1 MEIRHL
7 RCFLALVEEQHF
19 TRAAERMFIEQSPF
33 SRNIKELEERLDSQ
47 LFERDRRKIR
57 LTPAGEA
64 LLPYV
69 RQLFVMLEHAALNV
83 QAIGSGQHQI
93 VRIGVSEGALQPR
106 LAALLSA
113 LHAEEGSYQV
123 RLFDLTLSD
132 QIYGLRHGMLELGL
146 ARSNF
151 RRREIITTAL
161 WEDTLVAIVPKNHPT
176 LRHHRIPLDELLQ
189 YPMIGSDPEAYGGYH
204 QQIDRLLRTAS
215 TRPRITEWAKSM
227 DMLITLIS
235 AGHGV
240 AIASASRLAACR
252 HHNTVVRP
260 LDTPRTA
267 LLTYL
272 LHHESLDS
280 IAATD
285 FIGRMRHQQW
295 NNDEDWNEDTEEEM
309 QEDGIEHLDAGHPMP
324 MMQRPYE
331 GGYARPG
338 V

>member
-57 LTPAGEA
+57 LTQAGEA

-69 RQLFVMLEHAALNV
+69 RQLFVMLEHATLNV
-83 QAIGSGQHQI
+83 QAIGSGHHQI
-93 VRIGVSEGALQPR
+93 VRVGISEGALQPR

-113 LHAEEGSYQV
+113 LRAEEASYQI
-123 RLFDLTLSD
+123 RLFDLALSD
-132 QIYGLRHGMLELGL
+132 QIYGLRHGLLELGL
-146 ARSNF
+146 ARSNIP
-151 RRREIITTAL
+151 RRQIITTPV
-161 WEDTLVAIVPKNHPT
+161 WEDTLVAVVPKNHPT
-176 LRHHRIPLDELLQ
+176 LRYRSIPLDELLKF
-189 YPMIGSDPEAYGGYH
+189 PMIGSDPEVYGGYH
-204 QQIDRLLRTAS
+204 QQIDRLLRTANV
-215 TRPRITEWAKSM
+215 RPRITEWAKSI

-240 AIASASRLAACR
+240 AVASASRLAACS

-260 LDTPRTA
+260 LDAPHPV

-280 IAATD
+280 VAAND
-285 FIGRMRHQQW
+285 FIERMRNQRW
-295 NNDEDWNEDTEEEM
+295 TEENVWEEDTGNW
-309 QEDGIEHLDAGHPMP
+309 DEHHPMP
-324 MMQRPYE
+324 IMQRPYRE
-331 GGYARPG
+331 SARTQ